1 MICDILKSKHCKDSA
16 SYNCDSNC
24 FHYKSSTDIAH
35 AVISIFLMCI
45 VFMIIHPWLINNENF
60 FLQFV
65 HEDEFNLESILLVV
79 IFSLHKEIIQILFV
93 ILLLYNIYRKF
104 YCIYIYSHRRLFIDS
119 DKIIFKYGWP
129 SIYYFFV
136 I

>member
-1 MICDILKSKHCKDSA
+1 
-16 SYNCDSNC
+16 
-24 FHYKSSTDIAH
+24 
-35 AVISIFLMCI
+35 
-45 VFMIIHPWLINNENF
+45 MIIHPWLINNENF